1 MYRGD
6 NMQCSTLDTEVTLFW
21 RKNAIAINNA
31 GRVFAA
37 AIMTKWQEQRQQFC
51 SLSIRKRRNYL
62 K

>member
-37 AIMTKWQEQRQQFC
+37 AIMT
-51 SLSIRKRRNYL
+51 
-62 K
+62 